1 MKTLIFILILI
12 LILPINS
19 INLNEEKKLQ
29 NNKINDDIEKQIFNV
44 NEKRL
49 KKLTNVEKIVWA
61 FRSIDKDPLL

>member
-29 NNKINDDIEKQIFNV
+29 NSKNNEDIENQIFNIR
-44 NEKRL
+44 EKKL
-49 KKLTNVEKIVWA
+49 KKLTNVEKIIWA